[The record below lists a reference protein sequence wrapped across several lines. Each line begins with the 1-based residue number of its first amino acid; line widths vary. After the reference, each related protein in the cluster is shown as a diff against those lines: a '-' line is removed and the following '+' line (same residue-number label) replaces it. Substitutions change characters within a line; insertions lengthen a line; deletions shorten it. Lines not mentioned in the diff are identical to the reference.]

1 MSTKQY
7 ILIAEKPLDPSE
19 IKAMQKLFENKNF
32 RVGEGEVFN
41 NTKFAL
47 NELCNY
53 ETLTHE
59 VYSVDDINGVNISD
73 IKMEF
78 FIEINSDFTKMV
90 QHFANVVKA
99 HKKVEIAKMNL
110 RDKLSEYDN
119 TNPKEIIEYSIVGYG
134 SLDYFSD
141 ELSEDKGSI
150 ESALDN
156 FLSEHC
162 IKNDLDSRTKCNR
175 VH

>member
-1 MSTKQY
+1 MSTNQY

-53 ETLTHE
+53 ETLAHE
-59 VYSVDDINGVNISD
+59 IYSVDDINGVNISD
-73 IKMEF
+73 IKMKF

-90 QHFANVVKA
+90 QNFANVIKE
-99 HKKVEIAKMNL
+99 HKKIEIAKMNL
-110 RDKLSEYDN
+110 RDILSEYDN
-119 TNPKEIIEYSIVGYG
+119 TNPKEIIEDLIIEYG

-141 ELSEDKGSI
+141 ELSEDKETI

-162 IKNDLDSRTKCNR
+162 IKNEE
-175 VH
+175 